1 MFSFTIQYRKGIK
14 NCNADALSRLPTE
27 PDEDEDKECD
37 EPLIINYIVADCE
50 TLNEKQLVNP
60 NLLWFFELKK
70 QAEEENKH
78 HIVVTQFQ
86 NQDQR
91 SLYAQWNRVYII
103 DSTLYRAWA
112 TNKNNSNKIIFQYI
126 VPKQQRQEILHAA
139 HDPPHSAHMGIL
151 KTQIRIKERYY
162 WPG

>member
-1 MFSFTIQYRKGIK
+1 M
-14 NCNADALSRLPTE
+14 D
-27 PDEDEDKECD
+27 
-37 EPLIINYIVADCE
+37 
-50 TLNEKQLVNP
+50 P

-91 SLYAQWNRVYII
+91 SLYAQW
-103 DSTLYRAWA
+103 A
-112 TNKNNSNKIIFQYI
+112 TNENNRNKIIFQYI

-139 HDPPHSAHMGIL
+139 HDPHIWLIWA
-151 KTQIRIKERYY
+151 Y
-162 WPG
+162 